1 MNDPISNDGEL
12 IGWHDPDEN
21 RQWVREHKTR
31 AMLDKR
37 TTVAD
42 AIRKYVPDG
51 SLIATGGFG
60 HIRVPMSLI
69 YELVRQRK
77 KDLIMI
83 GKTAVHDI
91 DILIGGGCVNRVEV
105 AYSFGHELRGLS
117 PCGRRAVESG
127 QVKVVGETSNAGF
140 QWRFLAAAM
149 GVPFMPVRSLLGT
162 DTLRHSSAKV
172 IEDPWSGKPIAL
184 VPACYPD
191 VALFHVHRCDQFGN
205 AQIDG
210 IAVEDFELVRAAR
223 RVLITTEEIVD
234 HEEIER
240 QPWRTVIP
248 FYLVDAVIEV
258 PFGAHP
264 TEMPVTYYFDEDHI
278 AHWLEVSRTPEGTQQ
293 YFDEFVFGVPDF
305 DAYLEKIGGLRKM
318 TELKRIMKLQPPLP
332 STGSGQDPSTGEAA
346 P

>member
-1 MNDPISNDGEL
+1 MSDPIENDGEL

-21 RQWVREHKTR
+21 RQWVRENKSR
-31 AMLDKR
+31 QLADKR

-51 SLIATGGFG
+51 SLLAMGGFG
-60 HIRVPMSLI
+60 HIRIPMALI

-77 KDLIMI
+77 RNLTLI

-91 DILIGGGCVNRVEV
+91 DILIGGGCVSRVEV
-105 AYSFGHELRGLS
+105 AYAFGHELRGLS

-127 QVKVVGETSNAGF
+127 QVKVTGEISNAGF

-149 GVPFMPVRSLLGT
+149 GVPFMPARSMLGT
-162 DTLRHSSAKV
+162 DTIRHSSAKV
-172 IEDPWSGKPIAL
+172 IDDPWSGKPIGL

-191 VALFHVHRCDQFGN
+191 VALFHVHRCDKFGN

-210 IAVEDFELVRAAR
+210 IMVEDFELARAAR
-223 RVLITTEEIVD
+223 RLIITTEEIID
-234 HEEIER
+234 HEEIQR

-264 TEMPVTYYFDEDHI
+264 TEMPVTYYFDEEHI
-278 AHWLEVSRTPEGTQQ
+278 AHWLEVSK
-293 YFDEFVFGVPDF
+293 
-305 DAYLEKIGGLRKM
+305 DAGGHRQ
-318 TELKRIMKLQPPLP
+318 IF
-332 STGSGQDPSTGEAA
+332 
-346 P
+346 